1 MTNVSMF
8 FRGSNFEL
16 KHTNTFNLSDVDM
29 QDYMKLKRQD
39 QE

>member
-16 KHTNTFNLSDVDM
+16 KHTNTFNLTDEDLEE
-29 QDYMKLKRQD
+29 YIKLK
-39 QE
+39 